1 VSKLFGIPIET
12 VMVVLLAALAVTL
25 GAVAM
30 LAARNRVFFRLGI
43 RNVRRRPGRTA
54 LIVAGSMLGTT
65 IIAAALATGD
75 TMSQTIRSSAVAA
88 LGSADEVVAAR
99 GVEAPLAPDSAGATG
114 VRYFP
119 QRDASRI
126 ARAAADSGL
135 VDGVAPVIVEPVAV
149 QDLTSRQNEPRVTL
163 FAGQARSLKA
173 FGPMRGQRGT
183 VSLSQLAPHEVY
195 LNAKAASS
203 LGARSGDSLRILVGR
218 AVELVRVRD
227 IVHYRGGGTADE
239 GLLMPLAPAQRLLG
253 KPGLIKLV
261 FVANRGGAGATERVI
276 ASLRPTLSRL
286 GLEADN
292 SKQDALKTADEQG
305 AAFMSL
311 FTTFGSFSIAAG
323 ILLIFLIFV
332 MLAAERRTELG
343 IARAVGT
350 RRGHL
355 VQMFVYEG
363 LAYDILAA
371 AAGALLGVAIAYGM
385 VLGIAS
391 AFSATADV
399 TIGFSVR
406 LTSVIIAYA
415 IGVLLTL
422 GVVAFSAR
430 RVSRMNIV
438 SAIRN
443 LPEPPA
449 SARRS
454 RWVLGAIGLTLGAL
468 LAYAGVSSNDGI
480 VLGFGV
486 LFLVL
491 GLAPIARVLGAS
503 DRVVYTAAGLALVAW
518 FVLPMSRWL
527 LGDLKTNFSM
537 FILSGLAIV
546 VGASWALMYNA
557 DAVSGALTATLGRNR
572 RLAPVIK
579 LSLAYSLASRFR
591 TGVTLAMF
599 TLVVFTL
606 VTGAVITG
614 SFVSGTNDMGTFG
627 GGFDVRATT
636 APASPVGDLRTA
648 LERAPGVRADDVTMV
663 SNQSVLP
670 IKARQIGT
678 SAKPEPYLVH
688 GADGAFLSHTTYR
701 FAAMAPGY
709 ASASAVWTA
718 LQRHRRLA
726 VVDSLV
732 APRKQN
738 YSFGPPPKFA
748 LKGFYLEDQ
757 TFAPILVNV
766 RDPQSGRSVR
776 LTVIGILSDRTPL
789 MMAGIW
795 TSQATL
801 SAAFGNRV
809 VPTVHLLALKPG
821 VDSVSTAKTV
831 ESAFLAN
838 GMQADS
844 LQKLLGDAVSASLTF
859 DRLIEG
865 FMALGLIVGVA
876 ALGVVS
882 ARSVVERRQQ
892 IGVLRAIGYRRGMV
906 QACFLI
912 ESSLV
917 ALTAIVVG
925 TALGL
930 AVAYNVIADTRRQP
944 SWSGMPFDVPWLTLA
959 LIFVAVYGVAM
970 LTTLAPA
977 RRASRVYPAEALR
990 YH

>member
-1 VSKLFGIPIET
+1 
-12 VMVVLLAALAVTL
+12 
-25 GAVAM
+25 
-30 LAARNRVFFRLGI
+30 
-43 RNVRRRPGRTA
+43 
-54 LIVAGSMLGTT
+54 
-65 IIAAALATGD
+65 
-75 TMSQTIRSSAVAA
+75 
-88 LGSADEVVAAR
+88 
-99 GVEAPLAPDSAGATG
+99 
-114 VRYFP
+114 
-119 QRDASRI
+119 
-126 ARAAADSGL
+126 
-135 VDGVAPVIVEPVAV
+135 
-149 QDLTSRQNEPRVTL
+149 
-163 FAGQARSLKA
+163 
-173 FGPMRGQRGT
+173 
-183 VSLSQLAPHEVY
+183 
-195 LNAKAASS
+195 
-203 LGARSGDSLRILVGR
+203 
-218 AVELVRVRD
+218 
-227 IVHYRGGGTADE
+227 
-239 GLLMPLAPAQRLLG
+239 
-253 KPGLIKLV
+253 
-261 FVANRGGAGATERVI
+261 
-276 ASLRPTLSRL
+276 
-286 GLEADN
+286 
-292 SKQDALKTADEQG
+292 
-305 AAFMSL
+305 
-311 FTTFGSFSIAAG
+311 
-323 ILLIFLIFV
+323 
-332 MLAAERRTELG
+332 
-343 IARAVGT
+343 
-350 RRGHL
+350 
-355 VQMFVYEG
+355 
-363 LAYDILAA
+363 
-371 AAGALLGVAIAYGM
+371 
-385 VLGIAS
+385 
-391 AFSATADV
+391 
-399 TIGFSVR
+399 
-406 LTSVIIAYA
+406 
-415 IGVLLTL
+415 
-422 GVVAFSAR
+422 
-430 RVSRMNIV
+430 
-438 SAIRN
+438 
-443 LPEPPA
+443 
-449 SARRS
+449 
-454 RWVLGAIGLTLGAL
+454 
-468 LAYAGVSSNDGI
+468 
-480 VLGFGV
+480 
-486 LFLVL
+486 
-491 GLAPIARVLGAS
+491 
-503 DRVVYTAAGLALVAW
+503 
-518 FVLPMSRWL
+518 MSRWL

-572 RLAPVIK
+572 RLAPVLK
-579 LSLAYSLASRFR
+579 LSLAYPLASRFR

-614 SFVSGTNDMGTFG
+614 SFLSGANDKDTFG

-636 APASPVGDLRTA
+636 APASPVGDLRAA
-648 LERAPGVRADDVTMV
+648 LAQAPGVRAGDVTMV

-670 IKARQIGT
+670 IKAHQQGT
-678 SAKPEPYLVH
+678 SAKPEPYVVH
-688 GADGAFLSHTTYR
+688 GADRAFLSHTTYR

-718 LQRHRRLA
+718 LRRHLGLA

-748 LKGFYLEDQ
+748 LKGFYLEDR
-757 TFAPILVNV
+757 TFAPILVDV

-912 ESSLV
+912 ESSFV